1 MPIILSQRVE
11 YESDYDDVPYSVYH
25 FPRRYVNQIRVGNR
39 FIYYQG
45 NRHKQ
50 DHRYYFGCGVVGDIV
65 ATPSDDSYLAKII
78 DGRPFPKKV
87 PIYEPDGSGYIESR
101 GFEAVRRSERPPWQN
116 SIRPISVEAFNTILD
131 FAETSRDVSKV
142 AAAIESA
149 DQLESLRRLND
160 HYSTLEPEIRARRV
174 ELHLDRGKS
183 VTDCLKNLLG
193 GRCQVCGEIGFEKK
207 DGTNYIES
215 HHLTQV
221 ASLQAGSLCSNNIVL
236 LCANCHREIHHGAQV
251 DVSADDEYIY
261 VKLSS
266 HEARIRRNTIEY
278 LESVHQSIQQHGA

>member
-25 FPRRYVNQIRVGNR
+25 FPRRYINQIGVGNR

-50 DHRYYFGCGVVGDIV
+50 EHRYYFGCGVVGDIV
-65 ATPSDDSYLAKII
+65 TTPSGGSFLAKII
-78 DGRPFPKKV
+78 DGRPFSKKV
-87 PIYEPDGSGYIESR
+87 PIYEPDGGGYIESR
-101 GFEAVRRSERPPWQN
+101 GFDSVRRSERPPWQN
-116 SIRPISVEAFNTILD
+116 SIRPISTEAFNAILD
-131 FAETSRDVSKV
+131 FAKTPRSISKIT
-142 AAAIESA
+142 AAIECA
-149 DQLESLRRLND
+149 DQLESIRRLNK

-193 GRCQVCGEIGFEKK
+193 GECQVCGEKGFQKK
-207 DGTNYIES
+207 DGTTYVES

-221 ASLQAGSLCSNNIVL
+221 ATLQPGILCSDNIVL
-236 LCANCHREIHHGAQV
+236 LCANCHREIHYGAEV
-251 DVSADDEYIY
+251 EVSADHEYIF
-261 VKLSS
+261 VRLSRY
-266 HEARIRRNTIEY
+266 EARIRRNTIEY
-278 LESVHQSIQQHGA
+278 LESIYQSRQ